1 MNSTLIRPILGL
13 GALLAT
19 IPLIAMLPR
28 TLGILF
34 GLGENG
40 WVAVATFALMAIAY
54 TAFQW
59 KLTLLAAPFLRQV
72 GKFLKLRK

>member
-1 MNSTLIRPILGL
+1 
-13 GALLAT
+13 
-19 IPLIAMLPR
+19 MLPR
-28 TLGILF
+28 SLGLLF
-34 GLGENG
+34 GFSDNG
-40 WVAVATFALMAIAY
+40 WVALATFALMAIAY

>member
-13 GALLAT
+13 AALVAT

-40 WVAVATFALMAIAY
+40 WVALATFAALWSSCHK
-54 TAFQW
+54 TTR
-59 KLTLLAAPFLRQV
+59 LRGAANQS
-72 GKFLKLRK
+72 G

>member
-13 GALLAT
+13 TALLAT

-28 TLGILF
+28 SLGLLF
-34 GLGENG
+34 GFSDNG
-40 WVAVATFALMAIAY
+40 WVALATFALMAIAY